1 MRRLPVF
8 LLITTFLTFLFLSQ
22 TYRLRPRV
30 DIPPALADTLNA
42 LATEALKNLEVP
54 VGAVLVYAD
63 SIIGVGY
70 NTVVRDTMVSGHAEI
85 NALNDA
91 HRKNRATWKQ
101 LDPSKMVLYST
112 YEPCEM
118 CKGAMLNLNIRHAVF
133 EGPKPAWDHTKTSIK
148 SGLYEL
154 KKQRLYAPDMQENL
168 FRKHP
173 GYHGH

>member
-1 MRRLPVF
+1 MRRLPVL
-8 LLITTFLTFLFLSQ
+8 LLIATVVVLLFHSQ
-22 TYRLRPRV
+22 TYRLRPRI

-42 LATEALKNLEVP
+42 LATIALKNLEVP
-54 VGAVLVYAD
+54 VGAVLMYGD

-70 NTVVRDTMVSGHAEI
+70 NTVARDTLVSGHAEI

-91 HRKNRATWKQ
+91 HRKNRAIWKQ
-101 LDPSKMVLYST
+101 FDPSRMVLYST

-118 CKGAMLNLNIRHAVF
+118 CKGAMLNMSIRHAVF
-133 EGPKPAWDHTKTSIK
+133 EGPKSAWDHIKTSTK

-154 KKQRLYAPDMQENL
+154 KKQRLYAPYMQENL

-173 GYHGH
+173 GYH

>member
-8 LLITTFLTFLFLSQ
+8 LLIATCIILLFHSQ
-22 TYRLRPRV
+22 TYRLRPRA

-54 VGAVLVYAD
+54 VGAVLVYGD
-63 SIIGVGY
+63 TIIGTGY
-70 NTVVRDTMVSGHAEI
+70 NTVVRDTLVSGHAEI

-91 HRKNRATWKQ
+91 HRKNRARWKQ
-101 LDPSKMVLYST
+101 FDPSRMVLYST
-112 YEPCEM
+112 YEPCDM
-118 CKGAMLNLNIRHAVF
+118 CKGALLNLHIRHAVF
-133 EGPKPAWDHTKTSIK
+133 EGPKPAWDHIKTSVR

-154 KKQRLYAPDMQENL
+154 QKQRFYAPDMQENL

-173 GYHGH
+173 GYH